1 MKDVIVIAIV
11 VAFFALCIGYVT
23 WCERV
28 VAAGSTDLHGH
39 AAEHQVVGRA
49 ASTAGAADTDPDLAY
64 PFTASGAGGSEA
76 GDARRF

>member
-28 VAAGSTDLHGH
+28 VAAGSTDLHAH

-49 ASTAGAADTDPDLAY
+49 SSTAGAADTDLAY
-64 PFTASGAGGSEA
+64 PFSASAAGGSEA
-76 GDARRF
+76 GDARRL